1 MNTTLKFISWI
12 ILNVLVVI
20 TMDLALF
27 MQTTPEMKDA
37 TFLQK
42 LKSSEMWATIEW
54 MFLIP
59 ANRMG
64 NLFLTA
70 AQVSLS
76 SYVFNFLGQLGTNKF
91 WLKLPTPTDDY
102 ATMIIILGAMAISK
116 YKMFG

>member
-1 MNTTLKFISWI
+1 
-12 ILNVLVVI
+12 
-20 TMDLALF
+20 
-27 MQTTPEMKDA
+27 
-37 TFLQK
+37 
-42 LKSSEMWATIEW
+42 
-54 MFLIP
+54 
-59 ANRMG
+59 MG

-70 AQVSLS
+70 AKVSLS